1 MKSQIVTTAAT
12 TVTAAATTVAAVT
25 TVTTVIATTTVT
37 TIAAVTVAIH
47 HKCPW
52 AQETSSKAI
61 FAVNL
66 PFTPSEGVVF
76 SRHFHTPSEG
86 VYDENARLQIA
97 DSRLTVC
104 YQAFRLYFCLTTPNT
119 NRPVSDSRAEKDTTA
134 SGPYCNAF

>member
-1 MKSQIVTTAAT
+1 MKSQIVT
-12 TVTAAATTVAAVT
+12 TAAATTVAAVT

-86 VYDENARLQIA
+86 VYDESQ
-97 DSRLTVC
+97 SVS
-104 YQAFRLYFCLTTPNT
+104 PNSVYSLI
-119 NRPVSDSRAEKDTTA
+119 P
-134 SGPYCNAF
+134 